1 MSSEIFSKSLIKF
14 LFLYGLMPALMSA
27 LRKLKLFN
35 FMF

>member
-1 MSSEIFSKSLIKF
+1 MSSEIFLKGLINF
-14 LFLYGLMPALMSA
+14 LFLYALMPA